1 MAKKSAETQTR
12 EKRPAYFSQ
21 ALGAVERANRFL
33 NLPEGVYKRLCK
45 PARSLRVSIPVR
57 MDDGRMCF
65 FSGYRVQYDMSRG
78 PGKGGIR
85 YHPGI
90 TLDEVTA
97 LAALMTWKCAVV
109 DIPFGGAKGGVDCD
123 ARALSLGEKER
134 LTRRFTYELFPLI
147 GPEKDIP
154 APDMYTDEQVMAWI
168 MDTFSMMK
176 GFTVPEVVTGK
187 PVSLGGSKGRMTA
200 TSEGLVIT
208 TLEALKQRGVCVEGL
223 RTVVLGFGN
232 VGAHAARLL
241 HLLGATIVGLADS
254 RGAIYNASG
263 LDVTAVSRHKED
275 SGGLSGFKE
284 AEDLTIDELLTK
296 ESDLLIPAAICGQI
310 NAKNVK
316 NLKTRFIAEGANG
329 PVTSEAEKVLLE
341 RGVVIIPDILANA
354 GGVVVSYFEWL
365 QGMQRLLW
373 KTSEIK
379 RKLKHIM
386 TKAYKEVVDIALDKS
401 TDLRTAA
408 TILGVKRVA
417 EAIRMRGFYP

>member
-1 MAKKSAETQTR
+1 MMKK
-12 EKRPAYFSQ
+12 PAYFKETLS
-21 ALGAVERANRFL
+21 AVERANKYL
-33 NLPEGVYKRLCK
+33 NLPHGIYKRLCL
-45 PARSLRVSIPVR
+45 PTRSLRVSIPVK
-57 MDDGRMCF
+57 MDDGSMSF
-65 FSGYRVQYDMSRG
+65 YTGYRVQYDMSRG

-123 ARALSLGEKER
+123 ARILSLGEKER

-187 PVSLGGSKGRMTA
+187 PVSLGGSKGRKTA
-200 TSEGLVIT
+200 TSEGLIIT
-208 TLEALKQRGVCVEGL
+208 IIEAIKAEGLCLEGL
-223 RTVVLGFGN
+223 RTSVLGFGN

-241 HLLGATIVGLADS
+241 HMLGATIVGLADS
-254 RGAIYNASG
+254 QGAIYNPRGINMSAIH
-263 LDVTAVSRHKED
+263 RHKEETG
-275 SGGLSGFKE
+275 SLAGFE
-284 AEDLTIDELLTK
+284 GADNLTIDELLAVET
-296 ESDLLIPAAICGQI
+296 DLLIPAAVCGQI
-310 NAKNVK
+310 NPGNVDSI
-316 NLKTRFIAEGANG
+316 KTRLIAEGANG
-329 PVTSEAEKVLLE
+329 PITSEADSVLIEK
-341 RGVVIIPDILANA
+341 GVFIIPDILANA

-373 KTSEIK
+373 KSREIK

-386 TKAYKEVVDIALDKS
+386 TKAFTEVMDLSKDNS
-401 TDLRTAA
+401 TDMRTAA

-417 EAIRMRGFYP
+417 EAIKMRGFYP

>member
-1 MAKKSAETQTR
+1 MKMK
-12 EKRPAYFSQ
+12 PAYFSET
-21 ALGAVERANRFL
+21 LSAVAKANKHL
-33 NLPEGVYKRLCK
+33 NLPEGIYKRLCK
-45 PARSLRVSIPVR
+45 PTRSLTVSIPVK
-57 MDDGRMCF
+57 MDDGSMSF
-65 FSGYRVQYDMSRG
+65 YTGYRVQYDMSRG

-90 TLDEVTA
+90 SLDEVTA

-123 ARALSLGEKER
+123 AKTLSMGEKER

-187 PVSLGGSKGRMTA
+187 PVSLGGSKGRKTA

-208 TLEALKQRGVCVEGL
+208 ILEALKSENICVEGL
-223 RTVVLGFGN
+223 RTSVLGFGN
-232 VGAHAARLL
+232 VGAYAARLL
-241 HLLGATIVGLADS
+241 QLLGATIVGLADS
-254 RGAIYNASG
+254 RGAIYNPHGIDMNS
-263 LDVTAVSRHKED
+263 VSRHKEETGALGGF
-275 SGGLSGFKE
+275 SG
-284 AEDLTIDELLTK
+284 AEDLTHDELLAK
-296 ESDLLIPAAICGQI
+296 ETDLIVPAAICGQI
-310 NAKNVK
+310 NGNNVEAI
-316 NLKTRFIAEGANG
+316 KTRLIAEGANG
-329 PVTSEAEKVLLE
+329 PITSGADTLL
-341 RGVVIIPDILANA
+341 RSKGVIIIPDILANA

-386 TKAYKEVVDIALDKS
+386 TKAFTEVSDIAQDKG
-401 TDLRTAA
+401 TDMRTAA

>member
-1 MAKKSAETQTR
+1 MKK
-12 EKRPAYFSQ
+12 KPAYFSET
-21 ALGAVERANRFL
+21 LNAVEQANKYL
-33 NLPEGVYKRLCK
+33 NLPAGIYKRLCK
-45 PARSLRVSIPVR
+45 PTRSLRVSIPVK
-57 MDDGRMCF
+57 MDDGSMSF
-65 FSGYRVQYDMSRG
+65 YSGYRVQYDMSRG

-123 ARALSLGEKER
+123 AKALSIGEKER

-187 PVSLGGSKGRMTA
+187 PVSLGGSKGRKTA

-208 TLEALKQRGVCVEGL
+208 ILEALKAEGMCVEGL
-223 RTVVLGFGN
+223 RTSVLGFGN

-241 HLLGATIVGLADS
+241 HLLGATVVGLADS
-254 RGAIYNASG
+254 RGAIYNPNGIDMSS
-263 LDVTAVSRHKED
+263 VTRHKENT
-275 SGGLSGFKE
+275 GALSGFKDT
-284 AEDLTIDELLTK
+284 EDLTNDELLAR
-296 ESDLLIPAAICGQI
+296 EVDLIIPAAICGQI
-310 NAKNVK
+310 NGNNVQAI
-316 NLKTRFIAEGANG
+316 KTRLIAEGANG
-329 PVTSEAEKVLLE
+329 PITSEADSVL
-341 RGVVIIPDILANA
+341 RDMGVIILPDILANA

-386 TKAYKEVVDIALDKS
+386 TKAFSEVSDIAHDKT
-401 TDLRTAA
+401 TDMRTAA
-408 TILGVKRVA
+408 TILGVQRVA
-417 EAIRMRGFYP
+417 EAIKMRGFYP

>member
-1 MAKKSAETQTR
+1 MAQKTGGTQRMKK
-12 EKRPAYFSQ
+12 KPAYFSQ
-21 ALGAVERANRFL
+21 ALGAVERANSFL
-33 NLPEGVYKRLCK
+33 NLPEGIYKRLCQ
-45 PARSLRVSIPVR
+45 PTRSLRVSIPVK
-57 MDDGRMCF
+57 MDDGTMSF

-123 ARALSLGEKER
+123 ARALSIGEKER

-187 PVSLGGSKGRMTA
+187 PVSLGGSKGRLTA

-208 TLEALKQRGVCVEGL
+208 ILEALKAEGICVEGL
-223 RTVVLGFGN
+223 RTVILGFGN

-241 HLLGATIVGLADS
+241 HLLGASIVGLADS
-254 RGAIYNASG
+254 RGAVYNPRG
-263 LDVTAVSRHKED
+263 LDMAAVTRHKEET
-275 SGGLSGFKE
+275 GALSGFKD
-284 AEDLTIDELLTK
+284 AEDVGIDDLLSK

-310 NAKNVK
+310 NPGNVK
-316 NLKTRFIAEGANG
+316 NIKTRIIAEGANG
-329 PVTSEAEKVLLE
+329 PIAAEAEKVLLE
-341 RGVVIIPDILANA
+341 KGVIIIPDILANA

-386 TKAYKEVVDIALDKS
+386 TKAFREVTDIAADKS

>member
-1 MAKKSAETQTR
+1 MDKK
-12 EKRPAYFSQ
+12 PAYFSE
-21 ALGAVERANRFL
+21 ALGAVERANKFL
-33 NLPEGVYKRLCK
+33 NLPEGIYKRLCL
-45 PARSLRVSIPVR
+45 PTRSLRVSIPVK
-57 MDDGRMCF
+57 MDDGTMSF
-65 FSGYRVQYDMSRG
+65 YSGYRVQYDMSRG

-123 ARALSLGEKER
+123 ARTLSMGEKER

-187 PVSLGGSKGRMTA
+187 PVSLGGSKGRKTA
-200 TSEGLVIT
+200 TSEGLIIT
-208 TLEALKQRGVCVEGL
+208 ILEALKAEGICVEGL
-223 RTVVLGFGN
+223 RTMVLGFGN

-241 HLLGATIVGLADS
+241 QLLGAVIVGLSDS
-254 RGAIYNASG
+254 RGAIYNANG
-263 LDVTAVSRHKED
+263 LDMTAVSRHKEET
-275 SGGLSGFKE
+275 GALKGFSD
-284 AEDLTIDELLTK
+284 AEDLTNDQLLTK

-310 NAKNVK
+310 NSSNVEGI
-316 NLKTRFIAEGANG
+316 KTRIIAEGANG
-329 PVTSEAEKVLLE
+329 PLTREAESVLLN
-341 RGVVIIPDILANA
+341 RGVTIIPDILANA

-373 KTSEIK
+373 KGSEIK

-386 TKAYKEVVDIALDKS
+386 TKAFSEVMDISRDNS
-401 TDLRTAA
+401 TDMRTAA

-417 EAIRMRGFYP
+417 EAIRVRGFYP

>member
-1 MAKKSAETQTR
+1 MKK
-12 EKRPAYFSQ
+12 PAYFSET
-21 ALGAVERANRFL
+21 LSAVERANKYL
-33 NLPEGVYKRLCK
+33 NLPDGIYKRLCK
-45 PARSLRVSIPVR
+45 PTRSLRVSIPVK
-57 MDDGRMCF
+57 MDDGSMSF
-65 FSGYRVQYDMSRG
+65 YSGYRVQYDMSRG

-123 ARALSLGEKER
+123 SKTLSMGEKER

-187 PVSLGGSKGRMTA
+187 PVSLGGSKGRKAA
-200 TSEGLVIT
+200 TSEGLVIII
-208 TLEALKQRGVCVEGL
+208 LEALKAKDICVEGL
-223 RTVVLGFGN
+223 RTSVLGFGN

-241 HLLGATIVGLADS
+241 QLLGATIVGLADS
-254 RGAIYNASG
+254 QGAIYNPHGIDLNS
-263 LDVTAVSRHKED
+263 VTRHKENT
-275 SGGLSGFKE
+275 GALSRFQGT
-284 AEDLTIDELLTK
+284 EDLTNDELLAK
-296 ESDLLIPAAICGQI
+296 EVDLIIPAAICGQI
-310 NAKNVK
+310 NETNVEAI
-316 NLKTRFIAEGANG
+316 KTRLIAEGANG
-329 PVTSEAEKVLLE
+329 PITSDADAILRD
-341 RGVVIIPDILANA
+341 RGVIIIPDILANA

-386 TKAYKEVVDIALDKS
+386 TKAFNEVSDVAADRSVDM
-401 TDLRTAA
+401 RTAA
-408 TILGVKRVA
+408 TILGVERVA
-417 EAIRMRGFYP
+417 EAIKMRGFYP